1 MKKELIINTLEEQG
15 FKLEELD
22 DLGYL
27 FQYGESKFLLMPED
41 KDDDML
47 RFALP
52 SIYDVNDDNRAMIL
66 DIVNDLNLCIKY
78 TKACVY
84 MDGVWVFYEHR
95 LSGNEDLNAL
105 IEHILN
111 LMMFTTFIFHKK
123 VNGDFE
129 YDNEEEE
136 ES

>member
-1 MKKELIINTLEEQG
+1 MKKELIINTLKEQG
-15 FKLEELD
+15 FDLQELD

-27 FQYGESKFLLMPED
+27 FQYGDSKFLFMP
-41 KDDDML
+41 DDNDDEML

-52 SIYDVNDDNRAMIL
+52 SIYDVNDDNRAML
-66 DIVNDLNLCIKY
+66 LELLNEVNLCIKY
-78 TKACVY
+78 TKVCQY
-84 MDGVWVFYEHR
+84 MDGIWVFYEHR
-95 LSGNEDLNAL
+95 LSDNEDIAGL

-111 LMMFTTFIFHKK
+111 LMLFTTFIFHKK

-136 ES
+136 QS

>member
-1 MKKELIINTLEEQG
+1 MKKEMIIKSLEEQG

-27 FQYGESKFLLMPED
+27 FQYGESKFLYMPD
-41 KDDDML
+41 DSDDDML

-52 SIYDVNDDNRAMIL
+52 SIYDINEDNRAMIL
-66 DIVNDLNLCIKY
+66 ELVNDMNLRVKY
-78 TKACVY
+78 TKVCAY
-84 MDGVWVFYEHR
+84 MEGVWVFYEHR
-95 LSGNEDLNAL
+95 MSNNEDVADL

-111 LMMFTTFIFHKK
+111 LMLFTTFIFHKK

-136 ES
+136 EL